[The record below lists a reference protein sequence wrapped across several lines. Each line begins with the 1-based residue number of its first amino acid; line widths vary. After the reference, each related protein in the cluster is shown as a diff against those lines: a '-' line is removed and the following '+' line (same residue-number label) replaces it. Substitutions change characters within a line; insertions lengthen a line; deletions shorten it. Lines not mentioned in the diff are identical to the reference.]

1 MDKNVIVS
9 LKGFQYVRSDDE
21 NKPVEIMM
29 PGVYYHKN
37 GQHYVVFD
45 EVEEGLSGKTHS
57 VLKFTEDRLLVR
69 RSGTIEVEML
79 FEKEK
84 RTCASYHTPF
94 GMMNLQIAAT
104 SFRLE
109 EEENRIDYR
118 VGYALTV
125 EDDVTA
131 DCEVEIRI
139 ESKHGGEFHLTDS
152 QSER

>member
-9 LKGFQYVRSDDE
+9 LKGFQYIRSEDE
-21 NKPVEIMM
+21 NKPVEIMI

-45 EVEEGLSGKTHS
+45 EIQEGLSGKTHS
-57 VLKFTEDRLLVR
+57 VLKFTDDLLLVR
-69 RSGTIEVEML
+69 RSGVIEVEML

-84 RTCASYHTPF
+84 RTSASYHTPF
-94 GMMNLQIAAT
+94 GMMNLQISAT

-109 EEENRIDYR
+109 EQENRIDYK

-131 DCEVEIRI
+131 DCEIEIRI
-139 ESKHGGEFHLTDS
+139 ESQRGGAFHLTAG
-152 QSER
+152 